1 MQKLCRVSED
11 LDESVDQF
19 EEQDTLESE
28 ELCNIYEELA
38 NEELIADGNDKI
50 EQVPNEEE
58 AVKFPKRIFNKVF
71 NFRISNRRQTRRA
84 KPKRRKRSVVASSV
98 FSNSLNQDRSVC

>member
-84 KPKRRKRSVVASSV
+84 KSKRRKRSVVASSV